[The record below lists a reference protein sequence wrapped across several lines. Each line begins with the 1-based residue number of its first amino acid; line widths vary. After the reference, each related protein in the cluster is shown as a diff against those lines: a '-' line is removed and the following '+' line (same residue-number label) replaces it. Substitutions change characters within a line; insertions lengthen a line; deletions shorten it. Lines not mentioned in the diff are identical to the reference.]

1 MRRCLS
7 IFVLV
12 LLLAPLALPL
22 TLAGGA
28 PALPI
33 CCRPGGAHHCTGG
46 MTGQAPQGDGFRDA
60 ARACPYA
67 HATLLPNS
75 LRPQAPAA
83 VIAPQAAEAL
93 QAVLVS
99 TSAVAPLTGLRSTR
113 APPALSSL

>member
-46 MTGQAPQGDGFRDA
+46 MATKAPLGDGFRDTT
-60 ARACPYA
+60 RACPYA
-67 HATLLPNS
+67 HATLLPNV

-83 VIAPQAAEAL
+83 VPTPHAARALHAESPRIQPAAPVDGSQ
-93 QAVLVS
+93 S
-99 TSAVAPLTGLRSTR
+99 SR